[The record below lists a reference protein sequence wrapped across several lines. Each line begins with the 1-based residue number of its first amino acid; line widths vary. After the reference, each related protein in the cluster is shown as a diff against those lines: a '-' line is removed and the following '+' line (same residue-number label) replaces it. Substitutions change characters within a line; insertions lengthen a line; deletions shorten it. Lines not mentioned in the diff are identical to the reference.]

1 MLSRYVII
9 GSKVY
14 TYMYSFLL
22 PEKLGDKTTPENSY
36 HHIYSDALL
45 HHLYFTKE
53 IGLMFEVVKV
63 LTEITASRIIDQN
76 VKEKVKE
83 LEILATKHVNQML
96 STVKTK
102 DEYGIFNSFN
112 HFTDLNSISYSVEKL
127 QGVLNE
133 IVVRIMQIDE
143 RIDEIKDLF
152 EDDLSEEVNYL
163 SQNYEKLTKQ
173 LENLKYNSGV
183 KYYTQMR
190 EKYINKKDAYH
201 ELWNYNPFLPLP
213 DILNYKKLFL
223 NDLNELIFIGSK
235 EKVDLINEYLNLS
248 VEKAILT
255 SIANLMA
262 DHSDFF
268 STTTEFLMYY
278 YNNFKRNKRNKELF
292 MDTFISGSL
301 LSNENLMA
309 DSFYSDKIIS
319 DVYNLRQR
327 ILNSYG
333 NLVKSGKDRQSLIIG
348 RYFYDKIIQKM
359 TEFAGYVSNNIGMEL
374 ELMKESFQQLNE
386 TLTAVG
392 ISIDL
397 IEKERKMI
405 EKKFDEAV
413 QNAYNKGYKEGYSKG
428 SSDGYYEGYKKGY
441 ERGEDIAR
449 SEIDRAMN
457 FRL

>member
-14 TYMYSFLL
+14 AYMYSFLL
-22 PEKLGDKTTPENSY
+22 PEKLGDKTTPEKSN

-45 HHLYFTKE
+45 NHLYFTKE
-53 IGLMFEVVKV
+53 IGLTFEVVKV
-63 LTEITASRIIDQN
+63 LTEISASRIIDQD

-83 LEILATKHVNQML
+83 LEILATKYVNQML

-112 HFTDLNSISYSVEKL
+112 HFTDLNSIRYSVEKK

-133 IVVRIMQIDE
+133 IVVRIMQIDK

-152 EDDLSEEVNYL
+152 EDELSEEVNYL
-163 SQNYEKLTKQ
+163 SQNYENLIKQ
-173 LENLKYNSGV
+173 LENLKYHSGV
-183 KYYTQMR
+183 KYYTQMK
-190 EKYINKKDAYH
+190 EKYNGFNKKDAFN

-213 DILNYKKLFL
+213 DTLNYKKLFL

-262 DHSDFF
+262 DHSNLS
-268 STTTEFLMYY
+268 STTSEFLMYY
-278 YNNFKRNKRNKELF
+278 YNNFKRNKELF

-309 DSFYSDKIIS
+309 DIFYSDKIIS

-333 NLVKSGKDRQSLIIG
+333 NLVKRGKDRQSLIIG
-348 RYFYDKIIQKM
+348 RYFYDKVIQKM

-374 ELMKESFQQLNE
+374 ELMKESFQQLRE
-386 TLTAVG
+386 TLIEVG

-397 IEKERKMI
+397 IEKERKMV

-413 QNAYNKGYKEGYSKG
+413 QNAYNKGYNAGYSKG
-428 SSDGYYEGYKKGY
+428 SYDGYFRGYDEGK
-441 ERGEDIAR
+441 EDAKMK
-449 SEIDRAMN
+449 IDRAMN

>member
-22 PEKLGDKTTPENSY
+22 PEKLGDKTTPENSD

-45 HHLYFTKE
+45 HHLHFTKE

-96 STVKTK
+96 STVKT
-102 DEYGIFNSFN
+102 YGGIFNSFN
-112 HFTDLNSISYSVEKL
+112 HFTDLNSISYSVEKF

-163 SQNYEKLTKQ
+163 SQNYEKLTKE

-190 EKYINKKDAYH
+190 EKYINKKDAFH

-268 STTTEFLMYY
+268 STTTELLMYY
-278 YNNFKRNKRNKELF
+278 YNNFKRNKELF

-301 LSNENLMA
+301 LSNENLWA
-309 DSFYSDKIIS
+309 DIFYSDKIIS

-333 NLVKSGKDRQSLIIG
+333 NLVKRGKDRQSLIIG

-359 TEFAGYVSNNIGMEL
+359 TEFAGYVNNNLGMEL
-374 ELMKESFQQLNE
+374 ELMKESFQQLKE
-386 TLTAVG
+386 TLTTVG
-392 ISIDL
+392 ISLDL

-413 QNAYNKGYKEGYSKG
+413 QNAYNKGYKEGYSNG
-428 SSDGYYEGYKKGY
+428 SSDGYYEGYKEGY
-441 ERGEDIAR
+441 KRGEDIAR
-449 SEIDRAMN
+449 SKINRAMN
-457 FRL
+457 FEF

>member
-14 TYMYSFLL
+14 TYMYNFLL
-22 PEKLGDKTTPENSY
+22 PEKLGEKTTPENSY

-53 IGLMFEVVKV
+53 IELMFEVVKV
-63 LTEITASRIIDQN
+63 LTEITASRIINQN

-102 DEYGIFNSFN
+102 GEYGIFNSFN

-190 EKYINKKDAYH
+190 EKYINKKDVYNK
-201 ELWNYNPFLPLP
+201 LWNYNPFLPLP

-248 VEKAILT
+248 VEKSILT

-262 DHSDFF
+262 DHSDFI
-268 STTTEFLMYY
+268 STTTKFSMYY
-278 YNNFKRNKRNKELF
+278 YNNFKRNKELF
-292 MDTFISGSL
+292 IDTFISGSL
-301 LSNENLMA
+301 LSNEIMA
-309 DSFYSDKIIS
+309 DSFYSDKIIG

-333 NLVKSGKDRQSLIIG
+333 NLVKRGKNRQSLIIG

-374 ELMKESFQQLNE
+374 ELMKESSQQLTE

-392 ISIDL
+392 ISINL

-428 SSDGYYEGYKKGY
+428 SFDGYHEGY
-441 ERGEDIAR
+441 EDGEDIAR
-449 SEIDRAMN
+449 SKINRAMN
-457 FRL
+457 FIL